1 HKLFQELTGLG
12 RASRLK
18 KMIQAPFDLHRA
30 LLDHIDREIEVA
42 SSGGAGR
49 ILAKMNGLEDTEVID
64 ALYRAS
70 QAGVKIDLIVR
81 GVCCLRPGV
90 KGLSDHIRVR
100 SVLGRFLEHARI
112 FYFGNGGK
120 PEVFCSSADWLIRN
134 LHKRVETAFPVLNF
148 RLKRRVT
155 REGLRYYLKDNA
167 SAWRLKNDGSYVR
180 IHPRAGQSGFNAQE
194 TLLEDLAVADTHQ
207 PEG

>member
-1 HKLFQELTGLG
+1 
-12 RASRLK
+12 
-18 KMIQAPFDLHRA
+18 
-30 LLDHIDREIEVA
+30 
-42 SSGGAGR
+42 
-49 ILAKMNGLEDTEVID
+49 MNGLEDTEVID

-90 KGLSDHIRVR
+90 KGLSEHIRVR

-120 PEVFCSSADWLIRN
+120 SEVFCSSADWLVRN
-134 LHKRVETAFPVLNF
+134 LHKRVETAFPVIVY
-148 RLKRRVT
+148 RLKQRVI

-167 SAWRLKNDGSYVR
+167 SAWRLKNDGSYVHLR
-180 IHPRAGQSGFNAQE
+180 PRAGQSGFNAQE
-194 TLLEDLAVADTHQ
+194 TLLRDLAVADARQ
-207 PEG
+207 PET